1 MAQHDRIAHAE
12 LIKSLHEQSCLG
24 CCGPNTRAGA
34 LAVAEAWPAKAANKS
49 AGAQKGDTRANREIL
64 DQRAIAMEQH
74 HARSGGITTIEIMK
88 SHSLALRE
96 SANRWVP
103 PFRHDREY
111 KVTDCQDKQDD
122 HNNHEDGFCRGHFAG
137 SPDAGSIKLTSRIAA
152 R

>member
-1 MAQHDRIAHAE
+1 
-12 LIKSLHEQSCLG
+12 
-24 CCGPNTRAGA
+24 
-34 LAVAEAWPAKAANKS
+34 LAVAEAWPVKAENTIAAGKKVNKP
-49 AGAQKGDTRANREIL
+49 ANREIL
-64 DQRAIAMEQH
+64 DHRAIAMEQH

-88 SHSLALRE
+88 SHTLALRE
-96 SANRWVP
+96 GANRWVP